1 MLSDPA
7 DCVLRVD
14 GTCMWHPPRP
24 MLQIFSLKLH
34 KVHVDGGLVEL
45 YGYIAA
51 RDRLERLL
59 NHVINFSRDDPIIVK
74 QVHICDIFKV
84 FKLLYLFRI

>member
-1 MLSDPA
+1 MLSDPT

-14 GTCMWHPPRP
+14 GTCMRHPPRP
-24 MLQIFSLKLH
+24 LLQIFSLKLH

-51 RDRLERLL
+51 RDRLDQLL
-59 NHVINFSRDDPIIVK
+59 NHVINFSRDDPIIVE
-74 QVHICDIFKV
+74 QGHICDIFKV